1 MLNTKTIFRFLTIL
15 WMIIIFSFSART
27 GTVST
32 GDSHNVG
39 IFIGSTFIPG
49 FDSWNEQRQISFA
62 KKIDH
67 PVRKTAHASEYAV
80 LGFLGAGASVFI
92 KKYKKDKNIENRTV
106 ADTGIKYIY
115 IFMSSRYRT
124 SWLLGTFYAASDEF
138 HQLFVPGRSGQV
150 TDVLI
155 DSAGVLVGVVVFYC
169 LSAVWKRHVR
179 M

>member
-1 MLNTKTIFRFLTIL
+1 MLNTKNIFRFLTIL
-15 WMIIIFSFSART
+15 WMIIIFSFSVRT

-49 FDSWNEQRQISFA
+49 FDSWTEERQISFA
-62 KKIDH
+62 EKIDH

-80 LGFLGAGASVFI
+80 LGFLIAGASVYI

-106 ADTGIKYIY
+106 ADTGIKYVY
-115 IFMSSRYRT
+115 GFMSSRYRT
-124 SWLLGTFYAASDEF
+124 AWLLGTFYAASDEF

-155 DSAGVLVGVVVFYC
+155 DSAGVLVGVLLFWVIG
-169 LSAVWKRHVR
+169 KVR
-179 M
+179 K